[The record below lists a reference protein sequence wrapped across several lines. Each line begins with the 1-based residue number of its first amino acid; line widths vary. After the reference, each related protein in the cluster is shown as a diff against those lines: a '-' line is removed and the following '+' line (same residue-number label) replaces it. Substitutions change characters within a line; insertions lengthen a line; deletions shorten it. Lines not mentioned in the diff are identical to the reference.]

1 MEEITKE
8 IEKLIDA
15 IDYEPLKI
23 WVLDMFEALAN
34 MTEEDAELYQQYYEH
49 FRKRC
54 EESQKEIE
62 ESLIEKIKKGKGFE

>member
-23 WVLDMFEALAN
+23 WVLDMFEAIAN
-34 MTEEDAELYQQYYEH
+34 MSEEDAKLYQQYYGH

-62 ESLIEKIKKGKGFE
+62 KSLIEKIKNERE